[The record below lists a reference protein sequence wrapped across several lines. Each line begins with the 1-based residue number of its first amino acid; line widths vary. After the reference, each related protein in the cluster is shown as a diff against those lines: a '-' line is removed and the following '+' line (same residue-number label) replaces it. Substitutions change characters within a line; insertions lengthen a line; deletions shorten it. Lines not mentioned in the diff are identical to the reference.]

1 MWSECVMKKKR
12 RRFRQTTSLQER
24 LSAFAQDIREEASE
38 LPPSRKRD
46 DLLERARRAETAAR
60 IDEWARTAG
69 VELPYL
75 GTNV

>member
-1 MWSECVMKKKR
+1 MKKKR

>member
-1 MWSECVMKKKR
+1 MKKKR
-12 RRFRQTTSLQER
+12 RRFRQTTSLRER

-60 IDEWARTAG
+60 IDEWARTPG

-75 GTNV
+75 GTTV